1 MTKTINSNK
10 QANANGKRTKKNTT
24 CMLITKSFFF
34 FSSLSHFV
42 VLKFNFVFNLRKEF
56 LFEAEDSS
64 I

>member
-1 MTKTINSNK
+1 MENE
-10 QANANGKRTKKNTT
+10 RKKNTT

-56 LFEAEDSS
+56 LFGAEDSS